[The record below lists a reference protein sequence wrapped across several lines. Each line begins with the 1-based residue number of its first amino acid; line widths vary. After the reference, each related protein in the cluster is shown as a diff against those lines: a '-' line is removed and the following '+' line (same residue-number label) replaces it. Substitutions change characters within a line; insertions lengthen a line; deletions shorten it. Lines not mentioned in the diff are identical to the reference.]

1 MGIKFLL
8 FLPFLEII
16 FFIFFGDVLGFLN
29 TLLVVILTG
38 FLGLYL
44 VFRSGKYENFKEI
57 GQHPIDWIAKKIAGI
72 LLLIPGFL
80 TDLLGF
86 LLLVKPIRNILWSF
100 IPINLKKYS
109 DHFKKKHNS
118 NMKNDNNIIDAD
130 YKNLDD

>member
-44 VFRSGKYENFKEI
+44 VFKSGKYENFKEI
-57 GQHPIDWIAKKIAGI
+57 GQHPID
-72 LLLIPGFL
+72 
-80 TDLLGF
+80 
-86 LLLVKPIRNILWSF
+86 
-100 IPINLKKYS
+100 
-109 DHFKKKHNS
+109 
-118 NMKNDNNIIDAD
+118 
-130 YKNLDD
+130 